1 MGLFAAEVERLL
13 QAARLHLGKGELHE
27 AVGQATEVIRR
38 DGKQPTAYLVRAEAH
53 RRLNHPDRAL
63 ADLAVAIRLDPQQP
77 GPYVIRAEILKRR
90 NLLDQAIADA
100 THALTLDPR
109 NAAAFSIRAECRSA
123 IGDVQGAGEDVQEM
137 LLIDPTR
144 PVPTLEA
151 RRASS
156 TSEVELGNERFWK
169 QAGKADPKQQL
180 DIFADGK
187 PVDKTYRSRPVVN
200 NDDAPEA
207 LGVASGY
214 KPESIAQPLPR
225 IRGQGKRSLSNGG
238 SGAIL
243 VGGLAIIAG
252 CCLWMIFRG
261 SVGPETNPKQV
272 NQQPLQ
278 VAGAKADEANPGL
291 TPSEKADP
299 PRPVQNTVGRSEPIG
314 GGTIQP
320 APKIELMSSIDP
332 RRDSTGA
339 MWESIEGGL
348 VSPEGG
354 SAIKIPFHPPDEY
367 RLRVRLLK
375 GSKQMVGIGLIT
387 PPTQIM
393 ITLDSYPDNGCV
405 SKFDIVDTKGIVFH
419 KRSRVL
425 PLFEMSTIVC
435 SVRKNLITVE
445 ANGQQIGQ
453 WEGDFRRLSVHPEW
467 RYGGKGLFICSVG
480 KGTVIR
486 GIELELLPSDSGHSD
501 RTTSTTPDPQPPAEQ
516 DTTVKSPQT
525 GVVGSE
531 PAEVAPKAGLTVS
544 RFIELSVDRDG
555 SGKIVADTRRVDQID
570 RDKSEE
576 SGTAVPGLDG
586 LKNAEITRLKDGRY
600 RVIHD
605 FRKIRDMDDLK
616 SPYNNFDK
624 VQHQIDTE
632 SGVLVLTPVH
642 QQGYKLAK
650 LWYPRQ
656 LRLPLQVR
664 YLILDFAE
672 DGIIGVNFRWP
683 KSGFAVNLH
692 GTTPDKKNPRRIEA
706 GLLLDLDKPDEWTDC
721 KRSGETPPNVSF
733 HIPLSGTLA
742 EDRIT
747 PTIGIRT
754 SDRSNST
761 LKIRRIEVVAHVV
774 GKLGVALD
782 ERHGKVVVGKLLE
795 GAGARAGLR
804 PGDQV
809 LSLGGQDVKGL
820 SAFMARLAKIDI
832 GDPVTLE
839 VLRDGK
845 PVLVRVVA
853 D

>member
-13 QAARLHLGKGELHE
+13 QAARLHLGKGQLHE

-38 DGKQPTAYLVRAEAH
+38 DSKQTAAYLVRAEAH

-90 NLLDQAIADA
+90 NLFDQAIADA

-109 NAAAFSIRAECRSA
+109 NVTAFSIRAECRSA
-123 IGDVQGAGEDVQEM
+123 IGDQEGAGEDVQEM

-156 TSEVELGNERFWK
+156 SSEVKLGNERSWK
-169 QAGKADPKQQL
+169 QAGGADPKRQL

-187 PVDKTYRSRPVVN
+187 PVDKSYRSRPVVS

-214 KPESIAQPLPR
+214 KPETVPAPLPR
-225 IRGQGKRSLSNGG
+225 IRGQAKRSLGNGI
-238 SGAIL
+238 SGVVLVVGVAI
-243 VGGLAIIAG
+243 VAG
-252 CCLWMIFRG
+252 CSLWMVFRG
-261 SVGPETNPKQV
+261 AARPETSLKPAD
-272 NQQPLQ
+272 QQPSQ
-278 VAGAKADEANPGL
+278 VAQSKAEEATL
-291 TPSEKADP
+291 ISAP
-299 PRPVQNTVGRSEPIG
+299 PEAAERPKPIENAVGRSESVG

-354 SAIKIPFHPPDEY
+354 SAINIPFHPPDEY
-367 RLRVRLLK
+367 RLTVRLLK

-387 PPTQIM
+387 PPNQVM
-393 ITLDSYPDNGCV
+393 ITLDSYPDNECA

-419 KRSRVL
+419 KGSRVL

-501 RTTSTTPDPQPPAEQ
+501 RTTSTTPDPQPPAER

-531 PAEVAPKAGLTVS
+531 LAEVAPKAGFTVS

-586 LKNAEITRLKDGRY
+586 LKNAQITRLKDGRF

-605 FRKIRDMDDLK
+605 FQKIQDINDLK
-616 SPYNNFDK
+616 SPFNNIDK
-624 VQHQIDTE
+624 AQHQIDTD
-632 SGVLVLTPVH
+632 SGVLVITPVPE
-642 QQGYKLAK
+642 QGYKLAK

-664 YLILDFAE
+664 YLIVDFIE
-672 DGIIGVNFRWP
+672 NGIIGVN
-683 KSGFAVNLH
+683 L
-692 GTTPDKKNPRRIEA
+692 
-706 GLLLDLDKPDEWTDC
+706 
-721 KRSGETPPNVSF
+721 ETPHGSPPDY
-733 HIPLSGTLA
+733 HATRRGACLA
-742 EDRIT
+742 WGCALPCLTGFERSA
-747 PTIGIRT
+747 PRAIGGSQSLQTSSSVRTTNRT
-754 SDRSNST
+754 SVFRRRHLYRTFSKRRN
-761 LKIRRIEVVAHVV
+761 IR
-774 GKLGVALD
+774 
-782 ERHGKVVVGKLLE
+782 
-795 GAGARAGLR
+795 
-804 PGDQV
+804 
-809 LSLGGQDVKGL
+809 
-820 SAFMARLAKIDI
+820 
-832 GDPVTLE
+832 
-839 VLRDGK
+839 
-845 PVLVRVVA
+845 LVRST
-853 D
+853 